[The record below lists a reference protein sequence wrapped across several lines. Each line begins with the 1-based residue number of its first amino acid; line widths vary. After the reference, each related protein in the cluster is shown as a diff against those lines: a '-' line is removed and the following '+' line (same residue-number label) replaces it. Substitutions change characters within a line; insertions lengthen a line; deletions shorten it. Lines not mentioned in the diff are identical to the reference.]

1 VKRVSWAAGAFI
13 LLAAIAAIV
22 LSPQK
27 RPTVRPGELWSDTGR
42 AAGQTSPAPPA
53 TSPGAPRQTIYVI
66 EQVSP
71 IVGADSMLAEA
82 LGIESPRGRFTT
94 ILPKG
99 KPAPIGRV
107 VTFRTSVADQKE
119 IRLHVLRGL
128 SEVASE
134 DHSLG
139 WVRITDLPA
148 GPRGATHV
156 AVAFQV
162 VDGAIVL
169 AAQNSG
175 DGHSLPI
182 EATEAPPGFTP

>member
-1 VKRVSWAAGAFI
+1 MKTSPGFAVRELIVAVV
-13 LLAAIAAIV
+13 AIV

-27 RPTVRPGELWSDTGR
+27 RPTVRPAELWSDPGRADGR
-42 AAGQTSPAPPA
+42 AATAPSA
-53 TSPGAPRQTIYVI
+53 TPPGTPRQTVYVI

-94 ILPKG
+94 VLPKG

-107 VTFRTSVADQKE
+107 VTFRTRVDDQKE
-119 IRLHVLRGL
+119 IRLHVLRGR

-175 DGHSLPI
+175 DGQSLPI